1 MSRELL
7 EKEIARRNL
16 LKQGFTLDK
25 IEEEI
30 NKRNAQKLENSDRGF
45 SNARSKAVEEYLT
58 SPAFGRLVLEVGGG
72 VLGTAFAPQIGLPLY
87 IGRAAAFVRPALQQ
101 VVTRM
106 SGAGIGEAGG
116 ALASQ
121 SFDPRESVS
130 KEMLRAFV
138 TGATAEG
145 VGTIATK
152 AVGKVLGKNKKLI
165 EGAEEAVET
174 IEQQRKKIILNPK
187 DYDQKVREAT
197 KNGILTPGLLQEG
210 QLVDLLENLSE
221 LSLFGGG
228 SVRYAREGAETLAS
242 SGITDYVKSLRTV
255 GDLEDLGNLF
265 QKTLSDDLTNFK
277 RASNRK
283 YFKLDN
289 ALKKNNPNAVNIS
302 AIKTAAKERL
312 KKIGLPGTNP
322 ALEKDLIAIT
332 KLPDLINFSK
342 ANSVRSDFLS
352 RSRNISDQFGNVN
365 KQFATE
371 YGKKFTT
378 AMDEAKIPESVRI
391 AYDDAQSFYK
401 NGAEVFNTKL
411 FKKIIENDPDVV
423 YKSIVAAGD
432 RPVLVRRTFDIL
444 DKRIKDTA
452 VRANLKTALRG
463 EFLDD
468 AIRNSQKSN
477 VQYGQE
483 LDATKLDNFFA
494 KKSMMMK
501 ELFEPEQLKN
511 IEKLKN
517 ALAFSQGKLRK
528 KGGLPGAI
536 FIQMKQSGAVMT
548 LTKLGAIGGGGAIGG
563 VPAAAT
569 ILLAPGILGK
579 MFTSPKIVKLLT
591 TGFRYNENQT
601 IAGRTFRQIIAQMS
615 KEGLIDEDEK
625 DQALKD
631 IKQGGYWWLLNLKEI
646 NRI

>member
-1 MSRELL
+1 MNRELI
-7 EKEIARRNL
+7 EQEIKRRNL
-16 LKQGFTLDK
+16 LKSGFTLEK

-30 NKRNAQKLENSDRGF
+30 NKRNAQKLENTDRGF
-45 SNARSKAVEEYLT
+45 SGIIDDTEIPESNERSKAVEEYLS

-72 VLGTAFAPQIGLPLY
+72 LLGTAFAPQIALPVY

-116 ALASQ
+116 ALVSQ

-152 AVGKVLGKNKKLI
+152 TIGKVLGKNKKLI
-165 EGAEEAVET
+165 DGAEEAVET
-174 IEQQRKKIILNPK
+174 IEQQRKKILSNPK
-187 DYDQKVREAT
+187 DYDQKVRDAT

-242 SGITDYVKSLRTV
+242 SGITDYVKSLRNV
-255 GDLEDLGNLF
+255 GDLEDLGNLY
-265 QKTLSDDLTNFK
+265 QKTLADDLTSFK

-283 YFKLDN
+283 YARLDS
-289 ALKKNNPNAVNIS
+289 ALKRNNPNAVNITE
-302 AIKTAAKERL
+302 IKKAASERL

-332 KLPDLINFSK
+332 KLPDLVNFSK

-371 YGKKFTT
+371 YGKKFTS
-378 AMDEAKIPESVRI
+378 AMDDAKIPESVRI
-391 AYDDAQSFYK
+391 AYDDAQSFYRE
-401 NGAEVFNTKL
+401 GAEVFNTKL
-411 FKKIIENDPDVV
+411 FKKLIENDPDVV

-432 RPVLVRRTFDIL
+432 RPVLVRKTFDIL
-444 DKRIKDTA
+444 NKRIKDVN
-452 VRANLKTALRG
+452 VRNNLKTSLRG

-468 AIRNSQKSN
+468 AIRSSQKSN

-483 LDATKLDNFFA
+483 LDATKLDNFFS

-548 LTKLGAIGGGGAIGG
+548 LTKLGAIGGGGAVGG

-591 TGFRYNENQT
+591 TGFKYSENQT
-601 IAGRTFRQIIAQMS
+601 IAGRTFRQVIAQMS

-625 DQALKD
+625 DQVLKD
-631 IKQGGYWWLLNLKEI
+631 IKQGGY
-646 NRI
+646 

>member
-1 MSRELL
+1 
-7 EKEIARRNL
+7 
-16 LKQGFTLDK
+16 
-25 IEEEI
+25 
-30 NKRNAQKLENSDRGF
+30 
-45 SNARSKAVEEYLT
+45 
-58 SPAFGRLVLEVGGG
+58 
-72 VLGTAFAPQIGLPLY
+72 
-87 IGRAAAFVRPALQQ
+87 
-101 VVTRM
+101 
-106 SGAGIGEAGG
+106 
-116 ALASQ
+116 
-121 SFDPRESVS
+121 
-130 KEMLRAFV
+130 MLRAFV
-138 TGATAEG
+138 TGASAEG
-145 VGTIATK
+145 AGTIINK
-152 AVGKVLGKNKKLI
+152 VVGKVLSKNKKLI
-165 EGAEEAVET
+165 DGAEEAVET
-174 IEQQRKKIILNPK
+174 IEQQRKKIITNPK
-187 DYDQKVREAT
+187 DYDQKVRDAT
-197 KNGILTPGLLQEG
+197 RNGILTPGLLQEG

-242 SGITDYVKSLRTV
+242 SGITDYVKSLRNVT
-255 GDLEDLGNLF
+255 DLEDLGNLY
-265 QKTLSDDLTNFK
+265 QKVLTNDLTTFK
-277 RASNRK
+277 KASNRK
-283 YFKLDN
+283 YFKLDE
-289 ALKKNNPNAVNIS
+289 ALKKNNPNVVDIS
-302 AIKTAAKERL
+302 EIKKAASERL
-312 KKIGLPGTNP
+312 KKIGLPGTN
-322 ALEKDLIAIT
+322 ASLESDLIALS
-332 KLPDLINFSK
+332 KLPDLVNFSK

-352 RSRNISDQFGNVN
+352 RSRNISDKFGNVN

-371 YGKKFTT
+371 YGNKFTK
-378 AMDEAKIPESVRI
+378 AMDDAKIPENIRI
-391 AYDDAQSFYK
+391 LYDDAQSFYK
-401 NGAEVFNTKL
+401 EGAEVFNTKL
-411 FKKIIENDPDVV
+411 FKKLLENDADVV

-444 DKRIKDTA
+444 NKRIKDVS
-452 VRANLKTALRG
+452 VRNNLKTALRG

-468 AIRNSQKSN
+468 AIRSSQKSN

-548 LTKLGAIGGGGAIGG
+548 LTKLGAIGGGGAVGG

-591 TGFRYNENQT
+591 TGFKFNENQT
-601 IAGRTFRQIIAQMS
+601 LAGRTFRQIIAQMS

-625 DQALKD
+625 DEVLKN
-631 IKQGGYWWLLNLKEI
+631 IKQGGY
-646 NRI
+646 

>member
-1 MSRELL
+1 MNRELI
-7 EKEIARRNL
+7 EKEIQRRNL
-16 LKQGFTLDK
+16 LRSGVTLEK

-30 NKRNAQKLENSDRGF
+30 NRRNAQKQENSDRGF
-45 SNARSKAVEEYLT
+45 SGIIDDIDVPESTERSKAVEEYLT
-58 SPAFGRLVLEVGGG
+58 SPAFARLVLEVGGG
-72 VLGTAFAPQIGLPLY
+72 VAGTVFAPQLTLPLY

-106 SGAGIGEAGG
+106 SGAGFGEAGG
-116 ALASQ
+116 AAVSQ

-138 TGATAEG
+138 TGASAEG
-145 VGTIATK
+145 AGTIINK
-152 AVGKVLGKNKKLI
+152 VVGKVLSKNKKLI
-165 EGAEEAVET
+165 DGAEEAVET
-174 IEQQRKKIILNPK
+174 IEQQRKKIITNPK
-187 DYDQKVREAT
+187 DYDQKVRDAT
-197 KNGILTPGLLQEG
+197 RNGILTPGLLQEG

-242 SGITDYVKSLRTV
+242 SGITDYVKSLRNVT
-255 GDLEDLGNLF
+255 DLEDLGNLY
-265 QKTLSDDLTNFK
+265 QKVLTNDLTTFK
-277 RASNRK
+277 KASNRK
-283 YFKLDN
+283 YFKLDE
-289 ALKKNNPNAVNIS
+289 ALKKNNPNVVDIS
-302 AIKTAAKERL
+302 EIKKAASERL
-312 KKIGLPGTNP
+312 KKIGLPGTN
-322 ALEKDLIAIT
+322 ASLESDLIALS
-332 KLPDLINFSK
+332 KLPDLVNFSK

-352 RSRNISDQFGNVN
+352 RSRNISDKFGNVN

-371 YGKKFTT
+371 YGNKFTK
-378 AMDEAKIPESVRI
+378 AMDDAKIPENIRI
-391 AYDDAQSFYK
+391 LYDDAQSFYK
-401 NGAEVFNTKL
+401 EGAEVFNTKL
-411 FKKIIENDPDVV
+411 FKKLLENDADVV

-444 DKRIKDTA
+444 NKRIKDVS
-452 VRANLKTALRG
+452 VRNNLKTALRG

-468 AIRNSQKSN
+468 AIRSSQKSN

-548 LTKLGAIGGGGAIGG
+548 LTKLGAIGGGGAVGG

-591 TGFRYNENQT
+591 TGFKFNENQT
-601 IAGRTFRQIIAQMS
+601 LAGRTFRQIIAQMS

-625 DQALKD
+625 DEVLKN
-631 IKQGGYWWLLNLKEI
+631 IKQGGY
-646 NRI
+646 

>member
-1 MSRELL
+1 MNRELI
-7 EKEIARRNL
+7 EKEIQRRNL
-16 LKQGFTLDK
+16 LKSGITIEK

-30 NKRNAQKLENSDRGF
+30 NRRNAQKQENSDRGF
-45 SNARSKAVEEYLT
+45 SGIIDDIDVPESTERSKAVEEYLT
-58 SPAFGRLVLEVGGG
+58 SPAFARLVLEVGGG
-72 VLGTAFAPQIGLPLY
+72 VAGTVFAPQLTLPLY

-106 SGAGIGEAGG
+106 SGAGFGEAGG
-116 ALASQ
+116 AAVSQ

-138 TGATAEG
+138 TGASAEG
-145 VGTIATK
+145 AGTIINK
-152 AVGKVLGKNKKLI
+152 VVGKVLSKNKKLI
-165 EGAEEAVET
+165 DGAEEAVET
-174 IEQQRKKIILNPK
+174 IEQQRKKIITNPK
-187 DYDQKVREAT
+187 DYDQKVRDAT
-197 KNGILTPGLLQEG
+197 RNGILTPGLLQEG

-242 SGITDYVKSLRTV
+242 SGITDYVKSLRNVT
-255 GDLEDLGNLF
+255 DLEDLGNLY
-265 QKTLSDDLTNFK
+265 QKVLTNDLTTFK
-277 RASNRK
+277 KASNRK
-283 YFKLDN
+283 YFKLDE
-289 ALKKNNPNAVNIS
+289 ALKKNNPNVVDIS
-302 AIKTAAKERL
+302 EIKKAASERL
-312 KKIGLPGTNP
+312 KKIGLPGTN
-322 ALEKDLIAIT
+322 ASLESDLIALS
-332 KLPDLINFSK
+332 KLPDLVNFSK

-352 RSRNISDQFGNVN
+352 RSRNISDKFGNVN

-371 YGKKFTT
+371 YGNKFTK
-378 AMDEAKIPESVRI
+378 AMDDAKIPENIRI
-391 AYDDAQSFYK
+391 LYDDAQSFYK
-401 NGAEVFNTKL
+401 EGAEVFNTKL
-411 FKKIIENDPDVV
+411 FKKLLENDADVV

-444 DKRIKDTA
+444 NKRIKDVS
-452 VRANLKTALRG
+452 VRNNLKTALRG

-468 AIRNSQKSN
+468 AIRSSQKSN

-548 LTKLGAIGGGGAIGG
+548 LTKLGAIGGGGAVGG

-591 TGFRYNENQT
+591 TGFKFNENQT
-601 IAGRTFRQIIAQMS
+601 LAGRTFRQIIAQMS

-625 DQALKD
+625 DEVLKN
-631 IKQGGYWWLLNLKEI
+631 IKQGGY
-646 NRI
+646 

>member
-45 SNARSKAVEEYLT
+45 SGIIDDIDIPESNARSKAVEEYLT

-174 IEQQRKKIILNPK
+174 IEQQRKKIISNPK

-631 IKQGGYWWLLNLKEI
+631 IKQGGY
-646 NRI
+646 

>member
-1 MSRELL
+1 MNRELI
-7 EKEIARRNL
+7 EKEIQRRNL
-16 LKQGFTLDK
+16 LRSGVTLEK

-30 NKRNAQKLENSDRGF
+30 NRRNAQKQENSDRGF
-45 SNARSKAVEEYLT
+45 SGIIDDIEVPESTERSKAVEEYLT
-58 SPAFGRLVLEVGGG
+58 SPAFARLVLEVGGG
-72 VLGTAFAPQIGLPLY
+72 VAGTVFAPQLTLPLY

-106 SGAGIGEAGG
+106 SGAGFGEAGG
-116 ALASQ
+116 AAVSQ

-138 TGATAEG
+138 TGASAEG
-145 VGTIATK
+145 AGTIINK
-152 AVGKVLGKNKKLI
+152 VVGKVLSKNKKLI
-165 EGAEEAVET
+165 DGAEEAVET
-174 IEQQRKKIILNPK
+174 IEQQRKKIITNPK
-187 DYDQKVREAT
+187 DYDQKVRDAT
-197 KNGILTPGLLQEG
+197 RNGILTPGLLQEG

-242 SGITDYVKSLRTV
+242 SGITDYVKSLRNVT
-255 GDLEDLGNLF
+255 DLEDLGNLY
-265 QKTLSDDLTNFK
+265 QKVLTNDLTTFK
-277 RASNRK
+277 KASNRK
-283 YFKLDN
+283 YFKLDE
-289 ALKKNNPNAVNIS
+289 ALKKNNPNVVDIS
-302 AIKTAAKERL
+302 EIKKAASERL
-312 KKIGLPGTNP
+312 KKIGLPGTN
-322 ALEKDLIAIT
+322 ASLESDLIALS
-332 KLPDLINFSK
+332 KLPDLVNFSK

-352 RSRNISDQFGNVN
+352 RSRNISDKFGNVN

-371 YGKKFTT
+371 YGNKFTK
-378 AMDEAKIPESVRI
+378 AMDDAKIPENIRI
-391 AYDDAQSFYK
+391 LYDDAQSFYK
-401 NGAEVFNTKL
+401 EGAEVFNTKL
-411 FKKIIENDPDVV
+411 FKKLLENDADVV

-444 DKRIKDTA
+444 NKRIKDVS
-452 VRANLKTALRG
+452 VRNNLKTALRG

-468 AIRNSQKSN
+468 AIRSSQKSN

-548 LTKLGAIGGGGAIGG
+548 LTKLGAIGGGGAVGG

-591 TGFRYNENQT
+591 TGFKFNENQT
-601 IAGRTFRQIIAQMS
+601 LAGRTFRQIIAQMS

-625 DQALKD
+625 DEVLKN
-631 IKQGGYWWLLNLKEI
+631 IKQGGY
-646 NRI
+646 

>member
-1 MSRELL
+1 MNRELI
-7 EKEIARRNL
+7 EKEIQKRNL
-16 LKQGFTLDK
+16 LKQGITLDQ

-30 NKRNAQKLENSDRGF
+30 NKRNAQKLENTDKGF
-45 SNARSKAVEEYLT
+45 PGIIDDTEIPESNARSKAVEEYLT
-58 SPAFGRLVLEVGGG
+58 SPAFGRLVLEVTGG
-72 VLGTAFAPQIGLPLY
+72 VAGTMLAPQIGLPVY
-87 IGRAAAFVRPALQQ
+87 IGRAAAFVRPALQG

-106 SGAGIGEAGG
+106 SGAGIGEASG

-121 SFDPRESVS
+121 TFDPRESVS
-130 KEMLRAFV
+130 KEMLRAFA

-145 VGTIATK
+145 VGTIANK
-152 AVGKVLGKNKKLI
+152 AIAKVFGKSKKLI
-165 EGAEEAVET
+165 DGAEEAVET
-174 IEQQRKKIILNPK
+174 IEQQRKKIIANPK
-187 DYDQKVREAT
+187 DYDGKVIDAT
-197 KNGILTPGLLQEG
+197 KNGTLTAGLLQEG
-210 QLVDLLENLSE
+210 QLVDLLENISE

-242 SGITDYVKSLRTV
+242 SGITDYVKTLRNV
-255 GDLEDLGNLF
+255 GDLEDLGNLY
-265 QKTLSDDLTNFK
+265 QKTLSDDLTSFK

-283 YFKLDN
+283 YAKLDN
-289 ALKKNNPNAVNIS
+289 ALKKDNPNAVNIT
-302 AIKTAAKERL
+302 AIKKAAKERL
-312 KKIGLPGTNP
+312 NKIGLPGTNP
-322 ALEKDLIAIT
+322 ALEKDLISIG

-342 ANSVRSDFLS
+342 SNSIRSEFLN

-371 YGKKFTT
+371 YGKKITE
-378 AMDEAKIPESVRI
+378 AMDNAQISDAVRI
-391 AYDDAQSFYK
+391 AYDDAQSFYRE
-401 NGAEVFNTKL
+401 GAEVFNTKL

-432 RPVLVRRTFDIL
+432 RPVLVRKTFDIL
-444 DKRIKDTA
+444 NKRIKDSV
-452 VRANLKTALRG
+452 VRNNLKTSLRG

-468 AIRNSQKSN
+468 AIRSSQKSN

-483 LDATKLDNFFA
+483 LDATKLDNFFS

-517 ALAFSQGKLRK
+517 ALAFSQGRLRK

-569 ILLAPGILGK
+569 ILLAPAVLGK
-579 MFTSPKIVKLLT
+579 MFTSPSIVKFLT
-591 TGFRYNENQT
+591 TGFKYNENQKL
-601 IAGRTFRQIIAQMS
+601 AGRTFRQIIAQMS

-625 DQALKD
+625 DQVLKD
-631 IKQGGYWWLLNLKEI
+631 IKQGGY
-646 NRI
+646 

>member
-45 SNARSKAVEEYLT
+45 SGIIDDIDIPESNARSKAVEEYLT

-165 EGAEEAVET
+165 DGAEEAVET
-174 IEQQRKKIILNPK
+174 IEQQRKKIIANPK
-187 DYDQKVREAT
+187 DYDQKVKEAT

-283 YFKLDN
+283 YTKLDN
-289 ALKKNNPNAVNIS
+289 ALKKDNPNAVNIS

-378 AMDEAKIPESVRI
+378 AMDEANISESVRI

-423 YKSIVAAGD
+423 YKSIIAAGD
-432 RPVLVRRTFDIL
+432 RPVLVRKTFDIL
-444 DKRIKDTA
+444 DKRIKDPT
-452 VRANLKTALRG
+452 VRLNLKTALRG

-631 IKQGGYWWLLNLKEI
+631 IKQGGY
-646 NRI
+646 

>member
-1 MSRELL
+1 M
-7 EKEIARRNL
+7 
-16 LKQGFTLDK
+16 
-25 IEEEI
+25 
-30 NKRNAQKLENSDRGF
+30 
-45 SNARSKAVEEYLT
+45 
-58 SPAFGRLVLEVGGG
+58 
-72 VLGTAFAPQIGLPLY
+72 
-87 IGRAAAFVRPALQQ
+87 
-101 VVTRM
+101 
-106 SGAGIGEAGG
+106 
-116 ALASQ
+116 
-121 SFDPRESVS
+121 
-130 KEMLRAFV
+130 
-138 TGATAEG
+138 
-145 VGTIATK
+145 
-152 AVGKVLGKNKKLI
+152 
-165 EGAEEAVET
+165 
-174 IEQQRKKIILNPK
+174 
-187 DYDQKVREAT
+187 
-197 KNGILTPGLLQEG
+197 
-210 QLVDLLENLSE
+210 
-221 LSLFGGG
+221 SLFGGG

-242 SGITDYVKSLRTV
+242 SGITDYVKYLRTV

-631 IKQGGYWWLLNLKEI
+631 IKQGGY
-646 NRI
+646 

>member
-45 SNARSKAVEEYLT
+45 SGIIDDIDIPESNARSKAVEEYLT

-631 IKQGGYWWLLNLKEI
+631 IKQGGY
-646 NRI
+646 

>member
-1 MSRELL
+1 MNRELI
-7 EKEIARRNL
+7 EQEIKRRNL
-16 LKQGFTLDK
+16 LKSGFTLEK

-30 NKRNAQKLENSDRGF
+30 NKRNAQKLENTDRGF
-45 SNARSKAVEEYLT
+45 SGIIDDTEIPESNERSKAVEEYLS

-72 VLGTAFAPQIGLPLY
+72 LLGTAFAPQIALPVY

-116 ALASQ
+116 ALVSQ

-152 AVGKVLGKNKKLI
+152 TIGKVLGKNKKLI
-165 EGAEEAVET
+165 DGAEEAVET
-174 IEQQRKKIILNPK
+174 IEQQRKKILSNPK
-187 DYDQKVREAT
+187 DYDQKVRDAT

-242 SGITDYVKSLRTV
+242 SGITDYVKSLRNV
-255 GDLEDLGNLF
+255 GDLEDLGNLY
-265 QKTLSDDLTNFK
+265 QKTLADDLTSFK

-283 YFKLDN
+283 YARLDS
-289 ALKKNNPNAVNIS
+289 ALKRNNPNAVNITE
-302 AIKTAAKERL
+302 IKKAASERL

-332 KLPDLINFSK
+332 KLPDLVNFSK

-371 YGKKFTT
+371 YGKKFTS
-378 AMDEAKIPESVRI
+378 AMDDAKIPESVRI
-391 AYDDAQSFYK
+391 AYDDAQSFYRE
-401 NGAEVFNTKL
+401 GAEVFNTKL
-411 FKKIIENDPDVV
+411 FKKLIENDPDVV

-432 RPVLVRRTFDIL
+432 RPVLVRKTFDIL
-444 DKRIKDTA
+444 NKRIKDVN
-452 VRANLKTALRG
+452 VRNNLKTSLRG

-468 AIRNSQKSN
+468 AIRSSQKSN

-548 LTKLGAIGGGGAIGG
+548 LTKLGAIGGGGAVGG

-591 TGFRYNENQT
+591 TGFKYSENQT
-601 IAGRTFRQIIAQMS
+601 IAGRTFRQVIAQMS

-625 DQALKD
+625 DQVLKD
-631 IKQGGYWWLLNLKEI
+631 IKQGGY
-646 NRI
+646 

>member
-45 SNARSKAVEEYLT
+45 SGIHDENHISESNARSKAVEEYLT

-631 IKQGGYWWLLNLKEI
+631 IKQGGY
-646 NRI
+646 

>member
-1 MSRELL
+1 MNRELI
-7 EKEIARRNL
+7 EQEIKRRNL
-16 LKQGFTLDK
+16 LRSGVTLEK

-30 NKRNAQKLENSDRGF
+30 NKRNAQKLENTDRGF
-45 SNARSKAVEEYLT
+45 SGIIDDTEIPESNERSKAVEEYLS

-72 VLGTAFAPQIGLPLY
+72 LLGTAFAPQIALPVY

-116 ALASQ
+116 ALVSQ

-152 AVGKVLGKNKKLI
+152 TIGKVLGKNKKLI
-165 EGAEEAVET
+165 DGAEEAVET
-174 IEQQRKKIILNPK
+174 IEQQRKKILSNPK
-187 DYDQKVREAT
+187 DYDQKVRDAT

-242 SGITDYVKSLRTV
+242 SGITDYVKSLRNV
-255 GDLEDLGNLF
+255 GDLEDLGNLY
-265 QKTLSDDLTNFK
+265 QKTLADDLTSFK

-283 YFKLDN
+283 YARLDS
-289 ALKKNNPNAVNIS
+289 ALKRNNPNAVNITE
-302 AIKTAAKERL
+302 IKKAASERL

-332 KLPDLINFSK
+332 KLPDLVNFSK

-371 YGKKFTT
+371 YGNKFTS
-378 AMDEAKIPESVRI
+378 AMDDAKIPESVRI
-391 AYDDAQSFYK
+391 AYDDAQSFYRE
-401 NGAEVFNTKL
+401 GAEVFNTKL
-411 FKKIIENDPDVV
+411 FKKLIENDPDVV

-432 RPVLVRRTFDIL
+432 RPVLVRKTFDIL
-444 DKRIKDTA
+444 NKRIKDVN
-452 VRANLKTALRG
+452 VRNNLKTSLRG

-468 AIRNSQKSN
+468 AIRSSQKSN

-548 LTKLGAIGGGGAIGG
+548 LTKLGAIGGGGAVGG

-591 TGFRYNENQT
+591 TGFKYSENQT
-601 IAGRTFRQIIAQMS
+601 IAGRTFRQVIAQMS

-625 DQALKD
+625 DQVLKD
-631 IKQGGYWWLLNLKEI
+631 IKQGGY
-646 NRI
+646 